1 MIVLVACG
9 IEESYKDKTVKFV
22 ICCVS
27 GGSVLKDTIYVLGIC
42 QTCHTVAKETHQQQ
56 QQVGPETFLLKAQSH
71 FRFALDPGMYIF
83 EELVDAEAH
92 HTGKVGHGQW
102 MRVSDF

>member
-1 MIVLVACG
+1 M
-9 IEESYKDKTVKFV
+9 
-22 ICCVS
+22 
-27 GGSVLKDTIYVLGIC
+27 
-42 QTCHTVAKETHQQQ
+42 
-56 QQVGPETFLLKAQSH
+56 GPETFLLKAQSH
-71 FRFALDPGMYIF
+71 FSFALDPGMYIF